1 MQNKETKV
9 CTWCIKQFGVAITGS
24 PKKKLKK

>member
-9 CTWCIKQFGVAITGS
+9 CTWCIKQFGVVTGS